1 MSALQKLGRRLAPRS
16 IASRSPIGLEF
27 GDDGLHLV
35 QLTLGSEG
43 PRISAQSHTPYPVS
57 RADTL
62 SSAAATKRCVRQGLS
77 EGAFSGRKVVTAL
90 SAQDTRLLSLTY
102 QVRSGESDAQAIARL
117 MAERIDDELDQFVV
131 DYIPIRSEAR
141 DGDRVALVV
150 ISERTSAVAYLE
162 LLRKA
167 GLRVEALEIAPV
179 AIRRFVSTLTAQRR
193 MSSDVLV
200 IDVGADSADLIV
212 VSGRRLLFEQRVDF
226 GTAVLSQAL
235 VDALDMPADLA
246 SGLISQRGLEQDE
259 SEPSDSV
266 RFNAVSEILQPKF
279 QGLVNEIRRAVL
291 FAASETRG
299 TDIREAF
306 LIGKLASWKG
316 ATELLAKLTDL
327 RVRIPPTLAA
337 HKGAD
342 HDAECANT
350 SGLVAAGLALRGVEA
365 HA

>member
-1 MSALQKLGRRLAPRS
+1 MSALRQFGRRLAPRS
-16 IASRSPIGLEF
+16 RALRSPIGLEF

-35 QLTLGSEG
+35 QLTAGSDG
-43 PRISAQSHTPYPVS
+43 PRVSAQSYTPYVVS

-62 SSAAATKRCVRQGLS
+62 DSVAATKRLVRQGLAK
-77 EGAFSGRKVVTAL
+77 GAFSGRRVVTAL
-90 SAQDTRLLSLTY
+90 SAKDTRLLSLTY
-102 QVRSGESDAQAIARL
+102 QVRGGESDAEAIARL

-167 GLRVEALEIAPV
+167 GLKVEALEIAPV

-200 IDVGADSADLIV
+200 IDVGLESSHLIV

-226 GTAVLSQAL
+226 GTAALSQSL
-235 VDALDMPADLA
+235 VDALDMPPDLA
-246 SGLISQRGLEQDE
+246 GELISQRGLETEAGE
-259 SEPSDSV
+259 SADSV
-266 RFNAVSEILQPKF
+266 RFNAVAEILQPKF
-279 QGLVNEIRRAVL
+279 RGLVNEIRRAVL

-299 TDIREAF
+299 TNIQEAF
-306 LIGKLASWKG
+306 LIGKLAAWKG
-316 ATELLAKLTDL
+316 ATRLLADMTDL
-327 RVRIPPTLAA
+327 NVTVPPGLTGPETAA
-337 HKGAD
+337 AGAAD
-342 HDAECANT
+342 T
-350 SGLVAAGLALRGVEA
+350 GGLIAAGLALRGIDA
-365 HA
+365 DA